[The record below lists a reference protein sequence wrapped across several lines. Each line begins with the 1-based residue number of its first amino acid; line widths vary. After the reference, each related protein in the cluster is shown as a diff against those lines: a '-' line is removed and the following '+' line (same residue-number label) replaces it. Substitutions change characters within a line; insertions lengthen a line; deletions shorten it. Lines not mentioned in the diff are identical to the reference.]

1 MLHGHV
7 MSSQYLLNTLEFF
20 AKQVTSILQR
30 QDRPYNASG
39 KEVRRLTVHA
49 YARAQRDQTFDT

>member
-1 MLHGHV
+1 